1 MSTFES
7 RSQPRPL
14 RLIAAVGALV
24 SLVVGGLPTVGV
36 SLSADAVGWLVGIV
50 GAASAI
56 AVAFVGETQV
66 TPLTSP
72 RAADGTPLVR
82 AAGPTTLAD
91 PGAPPAG

>member
-7 RSQPRPL
+7 RAQPRPL

-24 SLVVGGLPTVGV
+24 SL
-36 SLSADAVGWLVGIV
+36 IV
-50 GAASAI
+50 GAASAV
-56 AVAFVGETQV
+56 AVAFIGETQV

-82 AAGPTTLAD
+82 AAGPTTLVD